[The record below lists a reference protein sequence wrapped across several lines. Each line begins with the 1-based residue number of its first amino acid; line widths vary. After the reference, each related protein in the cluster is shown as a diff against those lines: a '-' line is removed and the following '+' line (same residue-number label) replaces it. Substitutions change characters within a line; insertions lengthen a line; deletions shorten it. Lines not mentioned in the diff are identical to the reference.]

1 MDLTVSWICNI
12 AGVGVLER
20 RSGTQLGVGLP
31 VTNPG
36 GDVYLVVKVEVG
48 AGNTRSSV
56 SQ

>member
-1 MDLTVSWICNI
+1 M
-12 AGVGVLER
+12 LER

-56 SQ
+56 VSK